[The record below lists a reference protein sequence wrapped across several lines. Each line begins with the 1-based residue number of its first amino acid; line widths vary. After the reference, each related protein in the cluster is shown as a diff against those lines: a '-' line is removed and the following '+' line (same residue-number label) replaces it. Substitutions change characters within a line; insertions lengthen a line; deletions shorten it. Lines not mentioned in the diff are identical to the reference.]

1 MNGLGRD
8 GVASTPPGAGARFLA
23 GPAVDL
29 AVVAGLLVLAALLR
43 IPDLATRGPWDTDQ
57 GEQMLAIRSIVHG
70 QLTLLGAQTSTGGV
84 HHGAVFYYLGALF
97 ALPSGGDDPTAVAFG
112 IALGGIATVGFVW
125 WLARAAGGP
134 VAGFV
139 AGLLAVVSAQ
149 MIDASVRLWNPAFVA
164 PAAAFALAA
173 AFEGRR
179 RGNPRWWVAV
189 GIGVLLAGQSH
200 VLAWVLAAPVTVL
213 AVGELRRNGRRAVP
227 WLATAAGIV
236 ALSFIPVLVSE
247 MLTGFG
253 ELRALTEARGGL
265 GEGTPPLWLRA
276 VFVPFRVLSVPLVGD
291 VLRSLAVTAA
301 AAALVIGAGL
311 LAARDR
317 GRSGRPSGDPSV
329 VGAGGNVPSA
339 AGAARLLGVGLLL
352 GCAGLVVG
360 APWLSQVTP
369 LYVDH
374 YHLAL
379 DPIVFALLGLGAAV
393 LWRVAAGRVAVV
405 GVVAAMAAWNLL
417 AVPLP
422 AVNADGGWPA
432 GRAAGE
438 RVVEVNG
445 DRPAAIAG
453 SPKFKKTTAVDY
465 PVTVLG
471 HAPAPAADATRVTVL
486 CDALFEEVV
495 GLACLGPAEA
505 ARLAEVGIAPGPVVT
520 RFEAAPGRWISIYE
534 IAGR

>member
-1 MNGLGRD
+1 MSGLARGR
-8 GVASTPPGAGARFLA
+8 VTVTPGGAVARFLA
-23 GPAVDL
+23 GPAVDV

-57 GEQMLAIRSIVHG
+57 GEQMLAIRSIVQG
-70 QLTLLGAQTSTGGV
+70 QLTLLGAPTSTGGI

-97 ALPSGGDDPTAVAFG
+97 ALPSGGDDPTAVTLG

-125 WLARAAGGP
+125 WMARAAGGP
-134 VAGFV
+134 VAGLV

-149 MIDASVRLWNPAFVA
+149 MVDASVRLWNPAFVA

-173 AFEGRR
+173 ALEGRQ
-179 RGNPRWWVAV
+179 RGDPRWWVAV

-200 VLAWVLAAPVTVL
+200 VLAWVLLAPVAVL
-213 AVGELRRNGRRAVP
+213 AVDELRRNGGRAAP
-227 WLATAAGIV
+227 WLAVAAGIV
-236 ALSFIPVLVSE
+236 ALSFVPVLVSE
-247 MLTGFG
+247 VQTGFG
-253 ELRALTEARGGL
+253 ELRALMEAGGGM

-276 VFVPFRVLSVPLVGD
+276 VFVPLRVLSVPLVGE
-291 VLRSLAVTAA
+291 VLRSMLLTAA
-301 AAALVIGAGL
+301 AAALVAGAGL
-311 LAARDR
+311 IAARDR
-317 GRSGRPSGDPSV
+317 GPSGGSTDV
-329 VGAGGNVPSA
+329 AAGGAVPSS
-339 AGAARLLGVGLLL
+339 AGAARLLGVGLAL

-360 APWLSQVTP
+360 APWLAQVTP

-379 DPIVFALLGLGAAV
+379 DPLVFALLGMGAAV
-393 LWRVAAGRVAVV
+393 LWRRGAGRVVVV
-405 GVVAAMAAWNLL
+405 GVVAAVAAWNLL
-417 AVPLP
+417 VIPLP

-432 GRAAGE
+432 GLAAGE

-445 DRPAAIAG
+445 DTPAAIVG

-471 HAPAPAADATRVTVL
+471 HPPATATDAARVTVL

-495 GLACLGPAEA
+495 GLACLGPAEE
-505 ARLAEVGIAPGPVVT
+505 ARLAEVGIATGPLVT